1 MPSDS
6 SLFTDDQEHIRLQ
19 YALRECEIL
28 RELSELLAS
37 SLDLTHI
44 LQVVV
49 KRTTEVCE
57 VERCAIWLYEET
69 RNIFVPRTYFLASP
83 ALHPEVIKAGDDLWY
98 SSTLSLQS
106 PFIQHLTQGNGI
118 SIIEDLHSATDM
130 ATFAEK
136 FLVHSV
142 LFVVLR
148 REGRIVGLL
157 SLDNPGKIETFSDE
171 KQQLVR
177 AIGQQAAVAIDNAR
191 IYRQAQNESKRA
203 ERLIKRAQS
212 IYEVAMAVNSNEDL
226 STVLGIATRHLV
238 DGLEADGGTIVLLD
252 NGALLLASTTA
263 SQTCT
268 PTSPPLMDL
277 PLCSEALRD
286 EIPRFF
292 TQEQVIGIEQA
303 WYKQF
308 GINNVLIVPLIAGA
322 RNGKKHKKKNALLLE
337 EKHCVGFAFV
347 NFNRVARQ
355 PAKGHLAFAQDIAAQ
370 CALAIEKN
378 QLLTNANQ
386 VAKVATERANTLD
399 AVFNAMTEG
408 VVVLDQDGQI
418 LVNNLTA
425 SRFLGMPLYSKQHL
439 TAFLDSYPTY
449 TLQGIPIAYEDFALT
464 RALRGENIRGER
476 FATRRA
482 DKSERFVEVN
492 VAPLHDEESHRVG
505 YVSAFRDVT
514 EQVHVEQRIRGALSV
529 MLNAA
534 EVLTGVTDI
543 KEMMR
548 RVLTMTLSALN
559 CERGFVHLY
568 DEEQHI
574 FSPLFAVGFP
584 NLPDAY
590 WNTEQQFW
598 FAPDVPGT
606 REPYASLKAGYTT
619 LIPPEYRMS
628 QQETTHTDTILVAP
642 LMHNK
647 HLLGVMTLDR
657 STAQDEQNPPPEA
670 PRSRY
675 ARRDFTVWDVTVA
688 EGIAQFAGLAI
699 EQARWQSEVTIARTN
714 EAEMRES
721 NAMKD
726 EFLSI
731 TAHEFRSPLTI
742 IQAHSQ
748 MMERIMR
755 RIAEMPKRERLQESI
770 TAIEEQT
777 HQLTNIVN
785 SFLEVTRLNK
795 GQITL
800 EQDCVNLNELLK
812 QEVVTH
818 STTTKL
824 HNIHYA
830 KEAINQTSYVMG
842 DRVRLHQIFGNL
854 LQNAIKYSPHGG
866 PITVSLKQRTAE
878 AEAASVEVRVADKG
892 IGVPLDAQPYLFER
906 FYRAPNV
913 HGGKTKGVGLGL
925 YVVAEFLHLH
935 HGTIHVESSGEYGEG
950 SCFVVTL
957 PLLESE
963 ITDGATSST
972 LLAPK
977 PHSGNDAT

>member
-6 SLFTDDQEHIRLQ
+6 SLFTDDQERVRLQ

-44 LQVVV
+44 LQVLV
-49 KRTTEVCE
+49 KRATEMCE
-57 VERCAIWLYEET
+57 VERCAVWLYEDT
-69 RNIFVPRTYFLASP
+69 RNLFVPKTYFLASP
-83 ALHPEVIKAGDDLWY
+83 TLHPKVVKAGEHLWY
-98 SSTLSLQS
+98 LNTLTLQNT
-106 PFIQHLTQGNGI
+106 FAQHLTQSNGI
-118 SIIEDLHSATDM
+118 TILEDLRSIPEM
-130 ATFAEK
+130 KTFAEK
-136 FLVHSV
+136 FLSHSI
-142 LFVVLR
+142 LFVTLR
-148 REGRIVGLL
+148 REGRIVGML
-157 SLDNPGKIETFSDE
+157 SLDSPGKTETFSDE

-191 IYRQAQNESKRA
+191 LYRQAQNESKRA

-238 DGLEADGGTIVLLD
+238 NGLEADGGTIVLLD

-263 SQTCT
+263 SQHCT
-268 PTSPPLMDL
+268 PTSPPLIDL
-277 PLCSEALRD
+277 PRCSEALRD
-286 EIPRFF
+286 ETPLYF
-292 TQEQVIGIEQA
+292 TQDQVIGIEKE
-303 WYKQF
+303 WYQQF

-322 RNGKKHKKKNALLLE
+322 RNGGKRKKKNAILLE

-347 NFNRVARQ
+347 NFNRVTRQ
-355 PAKGHLAFAQDIAAQ
+355 PAKGQLAFAQDIAAQ
-370 CALAIEKN
+370 SALAIEKN
-378 QLLTNANQ
+378 FLLTNASR

-418 LVNNLTA
+418 IVNNLTA

-449 TLQGIPIAYEDFALT
+449 TLQGMPIAYEDFALT
-464 RALRGENIRGER
+464 RALRGENIHGER

-482 DKSERFVEVN
+482 DNSERIVEVN

-514 EQVHVEQRIRGALSV
+514 EQVHVEQRVRGALSV

-543 KEMMR
+543 KEMVH

-559 CERGFVHLY
+559 CERGFIHLY
-568 DEEQHI
+568 DEDRHV
-574 FSPLFAVGFP
+574 FTPLFAVGFP
-584 NLPDAY
+584 SLPNAY

-598 FAPDVPGT
+598 FAPDIPSS
-606 REPYASLKAGYTT
+606 REPYASLIAGYTT
-619 LIPPEYRMS
+619 LIPPEYRTTL
-628 QQETTHTDTILVAP
+628 QEATHTDTILVAP

-647 HLLGVMTLDR
+647 HLLGVMALDR
-657 STAQDEQNPPPEA
+657 STSQDEQKPLSDS

-675 ARRDFTVWDVTVA
+675 ARREFTVWDVTVA

-699 EQARWQSEVTIARTN
+699 EQARWQSEVAIARTN

-755 RIAEMPKRERLQESI
+755 RVAEMPKRERLQESI

-785 SFLEVTRLNK
+785 TFLEVTRLNK

-800 EQDCVNLNELLK
+800 EQDRVNLNELLK
-812 QEVVTH
+812 QEVLTH

-824 HNIHYA
+824 HSIHFATESNKQSCY
-830 KEAINQTSYVMG
+830 IMG

-866 PITVSLKQRTAE
+866 PITVSLKLRTEETAS
-878 AEAASVEVRVADKG
+878 ASVEVRVADKG

-913 HGGKTKGVGLGL
+913 HGGRAKGVGLGL

-950 SCFVVTL
+950 SCFIVTL
-957 PLLESE
+957 PLLESKL
-963 ITDGATSST
+963 TDGE
-972 LLAPK
+972 
-977 PHSGNDAT
+977 

>member
-6 SLFTDDQEHIRLQ
+6 SLVTSEQEHIRLRQ
-19 YALRECEIL
+19 ALREYEIL

-44 LQVVV
+44 LQVLV

-57 VERCAIWLYEET
+57 VERCTIWLFEEA
-69 RNIFVPRTYFLASP
+69 RNLFVPKTYFLFAP
-83 ALHPEVIKAGDDLWY
+83 DLHPKVIKAGDRLWY
-98 SSTLSLQS
+98 SYPLPLQD
-106 PFIQHLTQGNGI
+106 PFVQHLTN
-118 SIIEDLHSATDM
+118 SSEPVVFEDLSTKPDM
-130 ATFAEK
+130 QIFSEK
-136 FLVHSV
+136 FFVRSV
-142 LFVVLR
+142 LFVALR
-148 REGRIVGLL
+148 REGRIVGLM
-157 SLDNPGKIETFSDE
+157 SLDNPGKTEVFSEE

-212 IYEVAMAVNSNEDL
+212 IYEVAIAVNSNEDL

-238 DGLEADGGTIVLLD
+238 SGLEADGGTIVLLD
-252 NGALLLASTTA
+252 NGALLLASTT
-263 SQTCT
+263 T
-268 PTSPPLMDL
+268 PQSHTSTSPALMDL
-277 PLCSEALRD
+277 PCCSEALQD
-286 EIPRFF
+286 ETPRFF
-292 TQEQVIGIEQA
+292 MQNQVTGIEKE
-303 WYKQF
+303 WYQQF
-308 GINNVLIVPLIAGA
+308 GLSNVLIVPLVAGT
-322 RNGKKHKKKNALLLE
+322 RNGSKRKKKNTLLLE

-347 NFNRVARQ
+347 NYNRATRQ

-386 VAKVATERANTLD
+386 VAKVAIERANTID

-408 VVVLDQDGQI
+408 VIVLNSDGQI
-418 LVNNLTA
+418 IVNNQTA
-425 SRFLGMPLYSKQHL
+425 SHFLGMPLHSKEHL
-439 TAFLDSYPTY
+439 TTFLQCYPTY
-449 TLQGIPIAYEDFALT
+449 TQHGMPIAYEDFPLT
-464 RALRGENIRGER
+464 RALHGEHIRGER
-476 FATRRA
+476 FVTRRA
-482 DKSERFVEVN
+482 DNSERTVEVN
-492 VAPLHDEESHRVG
+492 VAPLHDDESHHVG
-505 YVSAFRDVT
+505 FVSAFRDVT
-514 EQVHVEQRIRGALSV
+514 EQVRVEQRIRGALNV

-534 EVLTGVTDI
+534 EVLAGIIDI
-543 KEMMR
+543 KEMIR

-568 DEEQHI
+568 DEERHLFTPLLSI
-574 FSPLFAVGFP
+574 GFSEQP
-584 NLPDAY
+584 NAY
-590 WNTEQQFW
+590 WHIEQQFW
-598 FAPDVPGT
+598 FAPDIQT
-606 REPYASLKAGYTT
+606 TKEPHASLAAGHTT
-619 LIPPEYRMS
+619 LIPPEHRTV
-628 QQETTHTDTILVAP
+628 QDETMHADTVLVAP

-647 HLLGVMTLDR
+647 QLLGVMILDR
-657 STAQDEQNPPPEA
+657 TASQDRHELDNS

-675 ARRDFTVWDVTVA
+675 VRREFNVWDVTVA
-688 EGIAQFAGLAI
+688 EGIARFAGLAI
-699 EQARWQSEVTIARTN
+699 EQARWQSEATIARTS

-721 NAMKD
+721 NALKD

-755 RIAEMPKRERLQESI
+755 RIEQMPKREKLQDSI

-785 SFLEVTRLNK
+785 TFLEVTRLNK

-800 EQDCVNLNELLK
+800 KQERVNLSELLK
-812 QEVVTH
+812 QEVVKH
-818 STTTKL
+818 STTTTTL
-824 HNIHYA
+824 HTISFA
-830 KEAINQTSYVMG
+830 TKFDEQLCYVMG
-842 DRVRLHQIFGNL
+842 DRARLQQIFGNL

-866 PITVSLKQRTAE
+866 PITVTLKQYMAE
-878 AEAASVEVRVADKG
+878 TGNTFLEARVADRG
-892 IGVPLDAQPYLFER
+892 IGVPKDAQPYLFER

-913 HGGKTKGVGLGL
+913 DGGKTKGVGLGL

-935 HGTIHVESSGEYGEG
+935 CGTIHVESSGEYGEG

-957 PLLESE
+957 PSIESSD
-963 ITDGATSST
+963 TD
-972 LLAPK
+972 
-977 PHSGNDAT
+977 DE

>member
-6 SLFTDDQEHIRLQ
+6 SLFTSDQEHLRLQ
-19 YALRECEIL
+19 YAVRESEIL

-44 LQVVV
+44 LQILV
-49 KRTTEVCE
+49 KRATEMCE
-57 VERCAIWLYEET
+57 VERCAVWLYEET
-69 RNIFVPRTYFLASP
+69 RNLFVPKTYSLSSP
-83 ALHPEVIKAGDDLWY
+83 ALHPKVIKAGEHLWY
-98 SSTLSLQS
+98 SNSLTLQNT
-106 PFIQHLTQGNGI
+106 FAQRLTQGDGI
-118 SIIEDLHSATDM
+118 MLIEDLRNVPDM
-130 ATFAEK
+130 KIFAEK
-136 FLVHSV
+136 FLAHSI
-142 LFVVLR
+142 LFVALR
-148 REGRIVGLL
+148 REGRIVGIL
-157 SLDNPGKIETFSDE
+157 SLDSPGKTETFSEE

-191 IYRQAQNESKRA
+191 LYRQAQSERKRA

-212 IYEVAMAVNSNEDL
+212 IYEVAIAVNSNEDL

-238 DGLEADGGTIVLLD
+238 NGLEADGGTIVLLD

-263 SQTCT
+263 SQQCT
-268 PTSPPLMDL
+268 STSPPLLDL
-277 PLCSEALRD
+277 PRCCEALRD
-286 EIPRFF
+286 ETPRYF
-292 TQEQVIGIEQA
+292 TQEQLTGIEKE
-303 WYKQF
+303 WYQQF
-308 GINNVLIVPLIAGA
+308 SINNVLIVPLIAGA
-322 RNGKKHKKKNALLLE
+322 RNGSKRHKKNALLLE

-347 NFNRVARQ
+347 NFNRITRQ
-355 PAKGHLAFAQDIAAQ
+355 PAKGHIAFAQDIAAQ

-378 QLLTNANQ
+378 MLLTNASQ

-408 VVVLDQDGQI
+408 VVVLDHDGQI
-418 LVNNLTA
+418 IVNNLTA

-449 TLQGIPIAYEDFALT
+449 TLQGMPIAYEDFALT
-464 RALRGENIRGER
+464 RALRGEHIHGER

-482 DKSERFVEVN
+482 DNSERIVEVN
-492 VAPLHDEESHRVG
+492 VAPLHDDESHRVG

-559 CERGFVHLY
+559 CERGFIHLY
-568 DEEQHI
+568 DEDRHI
-574 FSPLFAVGFP
+574 FTPLFAVGFADSP
-584 NLPDAY
+584 NAF

-598 FAPDVPGT
+598 FAPDIPST
-606 REPYASLKAGYTT
+606 REPYASLIAGYTT
-619 LIPPEYRMS
+619 LIPPEYRTTL
-628 QQETTHTDTILVAP
+628 QETAHTDTILVAP

-647 HLLGVMTLDR
+647 HLIGVMTLDR
-657 STAQDEQNPPPEA
+657 SSSLEEQNPPSDS

-675 ARRDFTVWDVTVA
+675 ARREFTVWDVTVT
-688 EGIAQFAGLAI
+688 EGIAQFASLAI

-742 IQAHSQ
+742 IQAHNQ

-755 RIAEMPKRERLQESI
+755 RVAEMPKRERLQESI

-785 SFLEVTRLNK
+785 TFLEVTRLNK
-795 GQITL
+795 GQIIL
-800 EQDCVNLNELLK
+800 EQDRVNLNELLK
-812 QEVVTH
+812 QEVLTH
-818 STTTKL
+818 STTTKQ
-824 HNIHYA
+824 HSIHFA
-830 KEAINQTSYVMG
+830 AESNQQVCYITG
-842 DRVRLHQIFGNL
+842 DRVRLHQIFGN
-854 LQNAIKYSPHGG
+854 S
-866 PITVSLKQRTAE
+866 TT
-878 AEAASVEVRVADKG
+878 
-892 IGVPLDAQPYLFER
+892 ER
-906 FYRAPNV
+906 
-913 HGGKTKGVGLGL
+913 HK
-925 YVVAEFLHLH
+925 
-935 HGTIHVESSGEYGEG
+935 I
-950 SCFVVTL
+950 
-957 PLLESE
+957 
-963 ITDGATSST
+963 
-972 LLAPK
+972 
-977 PHSGNDAT
+977 